1 MFEAD
6 WKEAKAVHGDD
17 VSLDKLARTPAQ
29 RRADALVEMAIRA
42 ATAPAGGRRP
52 RPLFTVLVDYPTMT
66 GRVCELADGTVITP
80 GTLAPWLSQGEV
92 ERVVFDGPSRVVD
105 VGVRSRFFTG
115 ATHVHRPRPPPLPG
129 PPLHLAGL

>member
-1 MFEAD
+1 VLDALLDPVNGAIVDDTLTVIEQEMFEAD

-17 VSLDKLARTPAQ
+17 VSLAKLARTPAQ
-29 RRADALVEMAIRA
+29 RRADALVEMATRA

-80 GTLAPWLSQGEV
+80 GTLAP
-92 ERVVFDGPSRVVD
+92 
-105 VGVRSRFFTG
+105 
-115 ATHVHRPRPPPLPG
+115 
-129 PPLHLAGL
+129 